1 VALDEGDRR
10 DKPLPLLPTPMVEDR
25 SVMAD
30 KTAMGDES
38 QDDSGVFVGDISTV
52 PILDLEL

>member
-30 KTAMGDES
+30 ES